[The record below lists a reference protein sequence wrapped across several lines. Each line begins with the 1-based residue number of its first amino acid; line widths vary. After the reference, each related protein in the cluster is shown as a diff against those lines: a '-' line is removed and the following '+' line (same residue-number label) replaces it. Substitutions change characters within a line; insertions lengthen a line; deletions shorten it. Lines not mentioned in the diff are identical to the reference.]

1 MESPP
6 LSYPSKIFSDRKL
19 FFPLI
24 LTTQL
29 IKYNFS
35 LKLIFYLFII
45 TALAALVNIY
55 VSALN
60 TPGTVPSVQ
69 SAWETFV
76 HTKCTEAKLAAL
88 RVYESVMTSELDGLL
103 PCDSDNIRQVQERAI
118 GESMRIFQEETVGV
132 SASSSEKYLDELMVR
147 LQHYSVIMNVLIIKI
162 FSHNDL
168 TSFWR
173 LKDIHPWVV
182 HEFNGILST
191 GVANQQFFM
200 S

>member
-1 MESPP
+1 MENPP
-6 LSYPSKIFSDRKL
+6 LSYPSKIFTDRKL

-24 LTTQL
+24 LTTQW

-45 TALAALVNIY
+45 IALAALVNIY

-76 HTKCTEAKLAAL
+76 HTKCTEAKFAAL
-88 RVYESVMTSELDGLL
+88 KVYESVMTSELDGLL
-103 PCDSDNIRQVQERAI
+103 PCNSDNIRQVQERAI

-173 LKDIHPWVV
+173 LKDIHPWVA

>member
-76 HTKCTEAKLAAL
+76 HTKCTEAKFAAL
-88 RVYESVMTSELDGLL
+88 KVYESVMTSELDGLL
-103 PCDSDNIRQVQERAI
+103 PCDSDNIRKVQERAI

-168 TSFWR
+168 TSF
-173 LKDIHPWVV
+173 
-182 HEFNGILST
+182 
-191 GVANQQFFM
+191 
-200 S
+200 